1 MRAVQVTDL
10 TGPDGVRVADVPE
23 PGADGGVLIEVRA
36 AGISFPD
43 LLLSRG
49 LYQLKPDPPFT
60 LGSEAAGVVR
70 EAPEGSSLS
79 PGDRV
84 AAIVFG
90 GFADIAVGQPPLT
103 FPLREE
109 LSFEQGAALVMNYH
123 TAHFA
128 LERRAALR
136 KGETLLVHGAAG
148 GVGSAA
154 IQVAK
159 ALGARVIGVVSS
171 DEKERVAREA
181 GADDVIRSA
190 EDWRAA
196 VRELTGGAGAD
207 VIYDPVGGER
217 FDESVRALA
226 TEGRL
231 VVIGFTEGQI
241 PKVAVNRLLLRN
253 VSVVGAGWGAFAFE
267 RPDYL
272 RAVGEDLARMVR
284 EGHVRPIV
292 GRTYAFDQVPQAL
305 RDLDERRAVGKLVLE
320 VA

>member
-1 MRAVQVTDL
+1 
-10 TGPDGVRVADVPE
+10 
-23 PGADGGVLIEVRA
+23 
-36 AGISFPD
+36 
-43 LLLSRG
+43 
-49 LYQLKPDPPFT
+49 
-60 LGSEAAGVVR
+60 
-70 EAPEGSSLS
+70 
-79 PGDRV
+79 
-84 AAIVFG
+84 
-90 GFADIAVGQPPLT
+90 VGQPPLT